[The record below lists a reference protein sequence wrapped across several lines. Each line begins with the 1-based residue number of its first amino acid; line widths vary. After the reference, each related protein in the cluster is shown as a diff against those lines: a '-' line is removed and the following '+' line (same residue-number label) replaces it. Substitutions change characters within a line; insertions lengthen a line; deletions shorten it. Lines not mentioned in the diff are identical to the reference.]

1 MANNNMVKKVVESEQ
16 VRTPAALY
24 RGGTSKALFI
34 HQKDLPP
41 TSSQKQLNDWIET
54 IYGSGHPREINGIGG
69 AGEITQ
75 SKFAII
81 GPPTRSDADVDY
93 SFVQI
98 IPMPRMVSWALNCGN
113 IISAVGPF
121 AIDEGLVPAVEP
133 VTHVRIHNTNTG
145 RILHADVEVKD
156 GRARVLGDCH
166 IDGVPGT
173 ASRIDVDWRETGG
186 AITGSFL
193 PTGKVLNVLEV
204 EGSGRVEVSI
214 VDLANL
220 FCYVRAY
227 DVGITAT
234 EDPRVIQS
242 SQAVIDRFE
251 RIRAAAAVKAGL
263 AESLASVLPVQP
275 FVVAVA
281 PPTDFYD
288 FSTGQTR
295 LADECSFV
303 AQTYLGFGGTKASMH
318 PTYMGTGIGNTAVA
332 AVLPGTIL
340 NQLARAEDIQQG
352 KVRIG
357 MPEGVIEAEAAV
369 VHDGSTWQVKK
380 ARYPR
385 TARRMMDGHVFA
397 PLDQAPRV

>member
-1 MANNNMVKKVVESEQ
+1 
-16 VRTPAALY
+16 LY

-34 HQKDLPP
+34 HQKDLPR
-41 TSSQKQLNDWIET
+41 TSSRKQLNDWIET

-81 GPPTRSDADVDY
+81 GPPTHPDADVDY

-121 AIDEGLVPAVEP
+121 AIDEGLVQPIEP
-133 VTHVRIHNTNTG
+133 VTHVRVHNTNTG
-145 RILHADVEVKD
+145 RILHADVEVKH

-173 ASRIDVDWRETGG
+173 GSRINVDWRETGG

-193 PTGKVLNVLEV
+193 PTGNVRDVLDV
-204 EGSGRVEVSI
+204 EGIGRVEVSI

-220 FCYVRAY
+220 FCYVRAK
-227 DVGITAT
+227 DVGIAAT
-234 EDPRVIQS
+234 EDPRVTQGN
-242 SQAVIDRFE
+242 QTVIDRFE

-263 AESLASVLPVQP
+263 AQTLASVLPVQP
-275 FVVAVA
+275 FVVAIA

-288 FSTGQTR
+288 FSTGQNR

-303 AQTYLGFGGTKASMH
+303 AQIYLGFGGSKASMH
-318 PTYMGTGIGNTAVA
+318 PAYMGTGIGNTAVA
-332 AVLPGTIL
+332 AVLPGTVL
-340 NQLARAEDIQQG
+340 NQLARTEDINQG

-357 MPEGVIEAEAAV
+357 MPEGVIEAEGAV
-369 VHDGSTWQVKK
+369 VQFDSTWHVKK
-380 ARYPR
+380 AKYPR

-397 PLDQAPRV
+397 PLDQGPWTEQAGDNSY